1 LLLEEAKQESIRIGW
16 TEEEE
21 EEEEEE
27 FICTA
32 PRRGDCCPLGST
44 SKSLLGMLHN
54 SVYDRK
60 IQTIPGR

>member
-16 TEEEE
+16 T